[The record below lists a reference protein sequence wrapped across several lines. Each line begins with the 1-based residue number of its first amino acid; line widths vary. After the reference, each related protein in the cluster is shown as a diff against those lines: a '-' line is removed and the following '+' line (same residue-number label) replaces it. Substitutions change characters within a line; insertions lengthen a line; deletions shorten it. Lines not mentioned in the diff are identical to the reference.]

1 MSNGGIGVL
10 EHEHQKHLSVVSSGK
25 LWQDGHLIVAR
36 LGTTADDKEG
46 DSDSLDDRLASV
58 SFDYHRKI

>member
-1 MSNGGIGVL
+1 MGNCGLGVL

-36 LGTTADDKEG
+36 LRTTADDKEDG
-46 DSDSLDDRLASV
+46 SDSPDDKLSSV
-58 SFDYHRKI
+58 SFDCRQKT